1 MNNRPMKQTLIVL
14 LIFISSLSFG
24 QTRKDLL
31 YSKIYL
37 KGTSLDNK
45 YEITGFQL
53 RSDFSDTVID
63 NLKYRKFQTS
73 DFTDYYGK
81 HTTKTFYESFEKGNY
96 CLLDHNEVVIHKIN
110 YQEINEQKGIIYGRE
125 AQISLEFI
133 DKSKNFPLDSAV
145 HTDKTPRRYYLKDD
159 SEIYLVIIPELLSLV
174 VSSNGEFYSKQLF
187 DQKYN
192 DITTG
197 LRNNYKASTK
207 FDINKDDEIQLLYL
221 RKWMN
226 DTTNLEEHTDKQF
239 KNLKY
244 QGDTLVN
251 EFKNLKFEI
260 EGYSYLNGSYDRPE
274 ELLVPISDSGY
285 FIGNLFI
292 PFKEFRTELKI
303 IETENGNDFL
313 IQGIVCDT
321 INGSTYQ
328 KIIQIN
334 SRPYTMNILPF
345 FPVSFVEAGNV
356 HGDITYKKIKG
367 VENGSKRERTYIID
381 RNNIRD
387 IINKKKN
394 QVEVVIYFIEE
405 AKVEIEIKDYKTHK
419 TIASKRAK
427 SKKGIN
433 TFIIGSRNY
442 EKNKEYSV
450 EINYKCN
457 QSSGGF
463 SNSVKIK
470 Y

>member
-37 KGTSLDNK
+37 DGTYLDNK
-45 YEITGFQL
+45 NEITRFQL

-73 DFTDYYGK
+73 YFTDYYGN
-81 HTTKTFYESFEKGNY
+81 HTTSTFYESFEKGNY

-110 YQEINEQKGIIYGRE
+110 YQEINEQKGIIFGRE

-133 DKSKNFPLDSAV
+133 NKSKNFPLDSLV
-145 HTDKTPRRYYLKDD
+145 LTDKTPRRYYLKDD

-174 VSSNGEFYSKQLF
+174 VSSNGEFYTKQLF
-187 DQKYN
+187 DKKYN

-197 LRNNYKASTK
+197 LRNNYTASTK
-207 FDINKDDEIQLLYL
+207 FDINKNDEIQLLYL

-321 INGSTYQ
+321 INGNTYQ

-334 SRPYTMNILPF
+334 SWPYTMNILPF
-345 FPVSFVEAGNV
+345 FPVSFAEVGNV

-394 QVEVVIYFIEE
+394 QVEVVIYFMEE
-405 AKVEIEIKDYKTHK
+405 AKVEIEIKEYITNK
-419 TIASKRAK
+419 TIASERAK

-433 TFIIGSRNY
+433 TFVVRSRNY

>member
-37 KGTSLDNK
+37 DGTYLDNK
-45 YEITGFQL
+45 NEITRFQL

-73 DFTDYYGK
+73 YFTDYYGN
-81 HTTKTFYESFEKGNY
+81 HTTSTFYESFEKGNY

-110 YQEINEQKGIIYGRE
+110 YQEINEQKGIIFGRE

-133 DKSKNFPLDSAV
+133 NKSKNFPLDSLV
-145 HTDKTPRRYYLKDD
+145 LTDKTPRRYYLKDD

-174 VSSNGEFYSKQLF
+174 VSSNGEFYTKQLF
-187 DQKYN
+187 DKKYN

-197 LRNNYKASTK
+197 LRNNYTASTK
-207 FDINKDDEIQLLYL
+207 FDINKNDEIQLLYL

-321 INGSTYQ
+321 INGNTYQ

-334 SRPYTMNILPF
+334 SWPYTMNILPF
-345 FPVSFVEAGNV
+345 FPFPFVEVGNV
-356 HGDITYKKIKG
+356 SGDITYKKIKG

-394 QVEVVIYFIEE
+394 QVEVVIYFMEE
-405 AKVEIEIKDYKTHK
+405 AKVEIEIKEYITNK
-419 TIASKRAK
+419 TIASERAK

-433 TFIIGSRNY
+433 TFVVRSRNY